1 MQRANVE
8 GSYSGIGEDTGG
20 GFARGWRDVNEAGR
34 YGEATMCDWTD
45 TVFAIAQLVGS
56 CSISFLCMA
65 GIGAMIYWFRRN
77 SES

>member
-1 MQRANVE
+1 MVGLPDEEIKKTLGVA
-8 GSYSGIGEDTGG
+8 
-20 GFARGWRDVNEAGR
+20 ANEAGR

-56 CSISFLCMA
+56 CSVSLLCMA